1 MARRGSAGWA
11 VLLCWWWGAAQG
23 RVFSVDVASSRGGAS
38 LGVSCPP
45 PRGCAWRGWSS
56 FGPEGSEAAQ
66 LGVQDGLAMTVL
78 HEATGDVLLRR
89 TFSTWHA
96 YTHALDLRWWL
107 GRLRAGRVVVLV
119 VRRGGT
125 YGLGDALP
133 TLTSLGSLLA
143 GHAPPRALLAW
154 VFVVGGC
161 TLLETLA
168 PLRPAYNDTLYAHAM
183 LSAAPATPLFPPGL
197 VPTEQERLCDSHAAL
212 GALCDPVTPWVSPR
226 PVIQIEQG
234 SEEAEVVGV
243 VVCGGGRFQYLA
255 HTLTRLVQ
263 NTGLTAS
270 QVVVA
275 VDRAPAPEV
284 LALLGLLG
292 LRYRVVDVPQGV
304 PSVNHRLFQYYR
316 GAWTAG
322 LLSFPRARYL
332 AFLDEDVEV
341 SPDWLSLLLHLAP
354 ALDADPSL
362 WCVSGSGSSNPSL
375 YRDPGHVVRGWRQPG
390 WGFLLQ
396 AAEVWAAVES
406 WPDTSDV
413 SVLYDTFLLKTMARG
428 RECVFPVLGRSRH
441 YGVGVNT
448 VPEIHHF
455 YFLKIPLH
463 DGSPAPLPPPE
474 ALTQQRYEEDLW
486 ARLRAAEPLNRN
498 PCAPGFLRA
507 PDNGTAKDLVFF
519 FYMNNIGNSLEW
531 TMLAECVGAWPYST
545 QGLHRGSVELPQAW
559 GGSVWLVG
567 VPASPYHVLKPS
579 GVMVWNPMT
588 PYQIRQQARHFSSL
602 RPPPSLAN
610 RTVDAA
616 LSHLFRPSPT
626 PEGTTA

>member
-1 MARRGSAGWA
+1 M
-11 VLLCWWWGAAQG
+11 
-23 RVFSVDVASSRGGAS
+23 DVTSSQGGAS

-45 PRGCAWRGWSS
+45 PGACAWRGWSS
-56 FGPEGSEAAQ
+56 FVPGGGDEAE

-78 HEATGDVLLRR
+78 HEVTGAVLLRR
-89 TFSTWHA
+89 TFGTWHA

-107 GRLRAGRVVVLV
+107 DRLRVGRVVVLV
-119 VRRGGT
+119 VRGAGT

-133 TLTSLGSLLA
+133 TLTNLGSLLA
-143 GHAPPRALLAW
+143 AHAPPRALLAW
-154 VFVVGGC
+154 VFVVGGR

-168 PLRPAYNDTLYAHAM
+168 PSRPGHNNTLDAHAV
-183 LSAAPATPLFPPGL
+183 LPAAPVTPLFPPGL
-197 VPTEQERLCDSHAAL
+197 VPAEQERLCDSHAAL
-212 GALCDPVTPWVSPR
+212 GVLCDPATPWASPG
-226 PVIQIEQG
+226 PVVQVEQG
-234 SEEAEVVGV
+234 DEEAEGVGV

-255 HTLTRLVQ
+255 YTLTRLLQ
-263 NTGLTAS
+263 NTGLTAPH
-270 QVVVA
+270 VLVA
-275 VDRAPAPEV
+275 LNGAPIPEV
-284 LALLGLLG
+284 LTLLGLLG
-292 LRYRVVDVPQGV
+292 LRYRVVEVPRGA
-304 PSVNHRLFQYYR
+304 PSVNHHLFQYYR

-322 LLSFPRARYL
+322 LLTFPSARYL

-362 WCVSGSGSSNPSL
+362 WCVSGSGSASPSL
-375 YRDPGHVVRGWRQPG
+375 HRDPGHVVRGWRQPG

-406 WPDTSDV
+406 WPDTSNV
-413 SVLYDTFLLKTMARG
+413 SVLYDTFLLKAMARG
-428 RECVFPVLGRSRH
+428 RECVFPALGRARH

-455 YFLKIPLH
+455 YFLKLPLH
-463 DGSPAPLPPPE
+463 DGSPARLPPPE
-474 ALTQQRYEEDLW
+474 ALTQQRYEEDVW
-486 ARLRAAEPLNRN
+486 ARLRAAVPLTRN

-507 PDNGTAKDLVFF
+507 PTNRTIKDLVFF
-519 FYMNNIGNSLEW
+519 FHMDNIANSLEW

-579 GVMVWNPMT
+579 GVMVWYPVT
-588 PYQIRQQARHFSSL
+588 PYQVKQQARRFASL
-602 RPPPSLAN
+602 RPLPNLAN
-610 RTVDAA
+610 KTLDAVHA
-616 LSHLFRPSPT
+616 HLFRRPPPDARTRVGRGPASLPLPATASPRSQ
-626 PEGTTA
+626 GR